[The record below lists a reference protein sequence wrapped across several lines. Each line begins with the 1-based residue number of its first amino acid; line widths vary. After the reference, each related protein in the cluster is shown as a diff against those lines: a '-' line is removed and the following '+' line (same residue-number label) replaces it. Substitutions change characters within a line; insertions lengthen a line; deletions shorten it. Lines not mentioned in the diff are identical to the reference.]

1 MIPFNK
7 NSLYTLGLSISPLI
21 INNFRITEIPSFD
34 LILPS
39 KTKKRGRPKGCQY
52 NNLGIPCKKSKK
64 NYQTIPFKQL
74 NIKEKQQKIL
84 SWIFDKEK
92 AKIIIRNNEE
102 VLLNDI
108 PDDPSCL
115 AYNLLDED
123 EDINV
128 IRRHFSETSWKKFKE
143 VNCFLG

>member
-1 MIPFNK
+1 MIHFNK

-52 NNLGIPCKKSKK
+52 NVLGIPCKKSKK

-74 NIKEKQQKIL
+74 NVKEKQQKIL